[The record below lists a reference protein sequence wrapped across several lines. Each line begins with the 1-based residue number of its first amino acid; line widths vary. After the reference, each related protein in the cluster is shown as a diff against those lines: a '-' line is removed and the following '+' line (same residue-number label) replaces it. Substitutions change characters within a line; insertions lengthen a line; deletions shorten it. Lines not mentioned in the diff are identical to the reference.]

1 MIQTPENGS
10 VELLSTSSGNYVTEI
25 SMNIKEK
32 MARGMATHP
41 LRITKLHAWRLWLV
55 HQASY
60 TLGSDPRARA
70 HWLDSEGSKLGEQQ
84 RSSKG
89 HERHPFLA

>member
-1 MIQTPENGS
+1 
-10 VELLSTSSGNYVTEI
+10 
-25 SMNIKEK
+25 
-32 MARGMATHP
+32 MATHP

-60 TLGSDPRARA
+60 TLGVTHEPVLTGLTA
-70 HWLDSEGSKLGEQQ
+70 EGSKLGEQQ